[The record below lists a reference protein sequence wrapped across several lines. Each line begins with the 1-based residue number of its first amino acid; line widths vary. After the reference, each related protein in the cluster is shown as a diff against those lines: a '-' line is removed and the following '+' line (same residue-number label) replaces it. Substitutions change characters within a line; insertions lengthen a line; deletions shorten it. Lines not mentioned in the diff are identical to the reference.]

1 MKNEDDH
8 VMTVCI
14 RYVIQ
19 PLHELKADV
28 GCRGRGVYG
37 KLLYCLDW
45 VTGGVYELYS
55 MFRVMVLMH
64 VLVQRLG
71 ESSNNLVDYM

>member
-1 MKNEDDH
+1 M
-8 VMTVCI
+8 
-14 RYVIQ
+14 
-19 PLHELKADV
+19 
-28 GCRGRGVYG
+28 YG

-64 VLVQRLG
+64 VLVERLG
-71 ESSNNLVDYM
+71 EFSNNLVDHM